1 MTTEIGDAGDKYR
14 DKVTEEDD
22 LGLTYENL
30 IDIVNGKPVIKRM
43 PIKYNPQITYG
54 YDEGGEGSGQ
64 PGNQPGGV
72 GDPGIDIG
80 VKRGDVI
87 KIEKNWGINFTKPG
101 KKDRVKLDFMV
112 AERGYQENQEETLE
126 AMLQRQILNGDFK
139 KHGFKVDVK
148 EEDLRYDN
156 VEEKYIP
163 DQSAHFI
170 IIRDISPSMMDSV
183 ELAYQVSLYIAIG
196 LQEMYQEKVTMVY
209 GLHGVDAQEVS
220 QEDFFKEDSNGNG
233 TMFASSYKMV
243 SAMLDGT
250 PYDTRLLYP
259 RKIDHSSEDVY
270 FLHITDAESN
280 SPGTDIP
287 EVISELESL
296 LPKVTK
302 VMLLQVGGHDET
314 YKRALE
320 DLQNKKV
327 KIVHVENEMSE
338 NNVKKAVKALFG
350 D

>member
-14 DKVTEEDD
+14 DKVSEEDD

-30 IDIVNGKPVIKRM
+30 IDIVNGKPVIKRI
-43 PIKYNPQITYG
+43 PIKSNPQITYG
-54 YDEGGEGSGQ
+54 YDDGGEGDGM
-64 PGNQPGGV
+64 GNNPGGV
-72 GDPGIDIG
+72 GEPGIDIG
-80 VKRGDVI
+80 VKRGDVL
-87 KIEKNWGINFTKPG
+87 KVEKNWGINFTKPG
-101 KKDRVKLDFMV
+101 KKDRVKLEFMV

-126 AMLQRQILNGDFK
+126 AMLQRQILSGEFK

-170 IIRDISPSMMDSV
+170 IIRDISPSMQQSV
-183 ELAYQVSLYIAIG
+183 DLAYTVSLYIAIG
-196 LQEMYQEKVTMVY
+196 LQEMYQDKVTMVY

-259 RKIDHSSEDVY
+259 RKIDHTAEDVY
-270 FLHITDAESN
+270 VLHITDAESN
-280 SPGTDIP
+280 APATDIP
-287 EVISELESL
+287 EVLSELETL
-296 LPKVTK
+296 LPKLTK
-302 VMLLQVGGHDET
+302 VMLLQVGGNDET
-314 YKRALE
+314 YKRSLD
-320 DLQNKKV
+320 DLHDKRV
-327 KIVHVENEMSE
+327 KTVYVENEMSE
-338 NNVKKAVKALFG
+338 KNVKKAVRALFG
-350 D
+350 N